1 MLRNLAAIVV
11 LGFRLDDLRAES
23 GGVSDIKGSDISS
36 GETRDVIFFHL
47 GIFYSRVRSVAD
59 NFLGALVD
67 FDFKVSRSGF
77 VEVSLGVRTSF
88 FPLVSVVGKGS
99 ALGRTMVGFIVVSVS
114 FGWLILDTSV
124 VTDPIKTLFGLLVKD
139 TL

>member
-47 GIFYSRVRSVAD
+47 GIFDSRVRSVAG

-67 FDFKVSRSGF
+67 FDLKVSRSGF

-99 ALGRTMVGFIVVSVS
+99 ALGRTMVGFIVVSV
-114 FGWLILDTSV
+114 FIWLVNPL
-124 VTDPIKTLFGLLVKD
+124 
-139 TL
+139 